1 MKILFDARPLTI
13 PSPGGVTRLTRSLL
27 QALVEALPAETFYF
41 GTTGQK
47 KLDLGICLPPHSQQ
61 LHLGWP
67 NKCVSSLTSLGLRSF
82 EQFFSHEKPDLL
94 ILPNN
99 GHVGFPQIPYGLIV
113 HDLSF
118 LVEPTW
124 FNQRGRIWH
133 TLVHARRVMTEA
145 TRLFAVSDWTKFA
158 LMLHLGIPAEKID
171 VLPIPRQPQTIPPG
185 PLPDIVRGKRYV
197 LCLGRKDTRK
207 NARCVVEAVKQ
218 LHTQADYQDLYLVI
232 VGGHSETFSDPR
244 FIVLPR
250 VSDEMLYALY
260 RDAAAFLY
268 PSWYEGLGLPLHE
281 AALFG
286 TPSIASS
293 VTALPDTAPTGTLFA
308 SPAKP
313 QHWTSALRL
322 LLEKKSTTS
331 KRSPPTSAHTSTDW
345 QHAIEPMKKFIL
357 EQKHTVK

>member
-27 QALVEALPAETFYF
+27 HALAEALPTETFYF

-47 KLDLGICLPPHSQQ
+47 KLDLGIRLPPNSQQ

-82 EQFFSHEKPDLL
+82 EQFFSQEKPDLL

-99 GHVGFPQIPYGLIV
+99 GHVGFPKIPYGLIV

-124 FNQRGRIWH
+124 FNQRGRMWH
-133 TLVHARRVMTEA
+133 KLVHARRVMTTA

-171 VLPIPRQPQTIPPG
+171 VLPIPRQPQPISPG
-185 PLPDIVRGKRYV
+185 ALPDIVRGKRYV
-197 LCLGRKDTRK
+197 LCLGRQDTRK

-218 LHTQADYQDLYLVI
+218 LHTKTDYQDLHLVI
-232 VGGHSETFSDPR
+232 VGGHSEPISDPR

-250 VSDEMLYALY
+250 VSDEALYALY

-313 QHWTSALRL
+313 QQWTIALQL
-322 LLEKKSTTS
+322 VLENTS
-331 KRSPPTSAHTSTDW
+331 SSSKTVIPTGAHEPADW
-345 QHAIEPMKKFIL
+345 QKAIEPMKTFIL
-357 EQKHTVK
+357 DQKRLLK